1 MNKLE
6 TQAREELEYAREHD
20 YVWYFDMLM
29 EQAGCSENPE
39 EEILKVYDE
48 HWQKTKEAIKKD
60 YFSETADGFLAKPSP
75 FYMMSLRDGYEMLYV
90 NIIGDIDMELQ
101 NARRYDD
108 RAAFARDCLEVFDL
122 EEMGPNYTLM
132 NTQLAIGEALSDG
145 GHIAESDEYYEK
157 LLAENPGNGYMIANY
172 VLTMKLRGEKER
184 AREYLEKYIS
194 PDMEPTEENE
204 MLFERAIELY
214 EETGDTELV
223 KKYTRL
229 QDEIHSYQKE
239 SAYHGIPGAFPSMT
253 LDPAKTVV
261 RTEKKVYPNDP
272 CPCGSG
278 KKYKKCCGRI

>member
-29 EQAGCSENPE
+29 EQAECSENPE

-75 FYMMSLRDGYEMLYV
+75 FYMMSLREGYEMLYV

-145 GHIAESDEYYEK
+145 GHIAESDEYYEFIGLRSK
-157 LLAENPGNGYMIANY
+157 LLN
-172 VLTMKLRGEKER
+172 
-184 AREYLEKYIS
+184 S
-194 PDMEPTEENE
+194 
-204 MLFERAIELY
+204 
-214 EETGDTELV
+214 
-223 KKYTRL
+223 
-229 QDEIHSYQKE
+229 
-239 SAYHGIPGAFPSMT
+239 
-253 LDPAKTVV
+253 
-261 RTEKKVYPNDP
+261 
-272 CPCGSG
+272 
-278 KKYKKCCGRI
+278 